1 MVVTNPPPELALF
14 PALIQLPVQWGDQDA
29 FGHVNNIVY
38 FRWFESSRIAY
49 LERIGLG
56 GKQAGGLASVE
67 NVGPILAAIGC
78 NYRRQIKYPD
88 TVIVGARITRIGR
101 SSMTMSHMVWSSTHQ
116 AVAADGESTVVVF
129 DYAANQPKRVP
140 DLYRALIEKLEG
152 RKLEPA

>member
-1 MVVTNPPPELALF
+1 MHVANRPAELAAF
-14 PALIQLPVQWGDQDA
+14 PAVIRLPVQWGDQDA

-38 FRWFESSRIAY
+38 FRWFESARIAY

-56 GKQAGGLASVE
+56 EKHAGKSESGG

-88 TVIVGARITRIGR
+88 TVIVGARIVRIGR
-101 SSMTMSHMVWSSTHQ
+101 SSMTMAHMVWSDAHQ

-129 DYAANQPKRVP
+129 DYQANQPRRVP
-140 DLYRALIEKLEG
+140 DEFRALIEKLEG
-152 RKLEPA
+152 HSFPT